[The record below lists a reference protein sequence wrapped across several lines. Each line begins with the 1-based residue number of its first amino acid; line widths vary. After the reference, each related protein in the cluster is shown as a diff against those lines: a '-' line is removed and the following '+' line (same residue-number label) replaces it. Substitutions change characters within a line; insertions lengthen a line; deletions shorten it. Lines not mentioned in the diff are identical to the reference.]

1 MVNGAVA
8 TGSGNIDGL
17 LDVGH
22 DVVVSLLEGDNLH
35 ELVKLHPH
43 LGALEVVLGG
53 LGVLASGPLDAVELL
68 VGARSVHHEAEAAVQ
83 VAVGDGDG
91 VGAVR
96 ASGGGGAGVVGA
108 EEDSGADDQS
118 LDDTEDD
125 QVGDV
130 EGEHLG
136 GRRGSGEGLEGVG
149 HERRIFGGGGQAQAE
164 GSDADESLHC
174 VSIRRMRRGDDGQ
187 CE

>member
-1 MVNGAVA
+1 MCLPVVNGAVT
-8 TGSGNIDGL
+8 TGGGDIDGL

-53 LGVLASGPLDAVELL
+53 LGVLAGGSLDAVELL
-68 VGARSVHHEAEAAVQ
+68 VGTGGVHHEAEATVQ

-91 VGAVR
+91 VGAVG
-96 ASGGGGAGVVGA
+96 ASGGGGSSVLGA
-108 EEDSGADDQS
+108 EEDAGADDEG

-130 EGEHLG
+130 EGEDLG
-136 GRRGSGEGLEGVG
+136 GRRRSGEGLHGVNDEG
-149 HERRIFGGGGQAQAE
+149 
-164 GSDADESLHC
+164 
-174 VSIRRMRRGDDGQ
+174 
-187 CE
+187 

>member
-1 MVNGAVA
+1 MRLKLATSLPVVNGAVA
-8 TGSGNIDGL
+8 TGGGDIDGL

-43 LGALEVVLGG
+43 LGALEVALGG
-53 LGVLASGPLDAVELL
+53 LGVLAGGSLDAVELL
-68 VGARSVHHEAEAAVQ
+68 VSARGVHHEAEAAVQ

-91 VGAVR
+91 VGAVG
-96 ASGGGGAGVVGA
+96 ASGGGGAGVLGA
-108 EEDSGADDQS
+108 EEDTGADDEG

-130 EGEHLG
+130 EGEDLG
-136 GRRGSGEGLEGVG
+136 GRRGSGEGLHGVG
-149 HERRIFGGGGQAQAE
+149 HERRIFGGGGEAQAE
-164 GSDADESLHC
+164 GGDADESLHC
-174 VSIRRMRRGDDGQ
+174 VSISV
-187 CE
+187 